1 MTPSTAVLHLLD
13 ATKKSTSSSVLPL
26 VILVV
31 IAIVGYFFFL
41 KPQQRKA
48 QAARAGQA
56 SGYEVGD
63 VVQTIGGLVG
73 TVLEI
78 NGDRFTL
85 LTGSTDAIGNLE
97 GAQPTRLVFVR
108 QAIARKVD
116 VIVEPDEDL
125 TVEDDDVADY
135 ADHDHDGHDHE
146 HDHDENEETEE
157 A

>member
-1 MTPSTAVLHLLD
+1 MTPSIAVLQLLD
-13 ATKKSTSSSVLPL
+13 ATKKTTSSSFLPL

-48 QAARAGQA
+48 QAARAAVTG
-56 SGYEVGD
+56 GYEVGD

-85 LTGSTDAIGNLE
+85 LTGATDAIGNLE

-108 QAIARKVD
+108 QAI
-116 VIVEPDEDL
+116 
-125 TVEDDDVADY
+125 
-135 ADHDHDGHDHE
+135 
-146 HDHDENEETEE
+146 
-157 A
+157 

>member
-1 MTPSTAVLHLLD
+1 MTPSIAVLHLLD
-13 ATKKSTSSSVLPL
+13 AAKKSSGSSVLPL

-48 QAARAGQA
+48 AAARAGQSSA
-56 SGYEVGD
+56 YEVGD

-85 LTGSTDAIGNLE
+85 LTGSTDAIGNLD

-116 VIVEPDEDL
+116 VIVEPDEDM

-135 ADHDHDGHDHE
+135 ADHDHDHD